1 MFNSKFLVGAV
12 AAFMV
17 TTSAMAAVSETATC
31 KLTNVS
37 AGKALYEG
45 KCRVTQ
51 EQRGENTIFTI
62 KMGSSEPFMFAGQ
75 RGSTAWMHGPEDT
88 HFTDLPN
95 GAIFKWGDFAL
106 VVAE

>member
-1 MFNSKFLVGAV
+1 MFNSKFLVGAI

-31 KLTNVS
+31 KLTNVA
-37 AGKALYEG
+37 AGKTLYSG

-51 EQRGENTIFTI
+51 EETKYNTVFTI
-62 KMGSSEPFMFAGQ
+62 KMGSAEPFKFAGK
-75 RGSTAWMHGPEDT
+75 RGSSEWYGTEPT

-95 GAIFKWGDFAL
+95 GGIFKWGDFAL

>member
-1 MFNSKFLVGAV
+1 MIYTKLLIGAAAAVMF
-12 AAFMV
+12 
-17 TTSAMAAVSETATC
+17 TTSAMAISETATC
-31 KLTNVS
+31 KLTNVA

-51 EQRGENTIFTI
+51 EETKYNTVFTI
-62 KMGSSEPFMFAGQ
+62 KMGSAEPFLFAGK
-75 RGSTAWMHGPEDT
+75 RGSTAWMHGAEET

-95 GAIFKWGDFAL
+95 GGIFKWGDFAL